1 MQINTHYS
9 CIQIDSQFVQIQLL
23 KSLLNPL
30 FFRDK
35 LMSQISDGLWNI
47 IRSADGM
54 QSEIKE
60 TVLSV
65 YDNLSNPKGKDNG
78 ESSSRKNSSP
88 VHSKLE
94 IGDATGTLAAGGS
107 LLEEELNEPPGFGP
121 IERQNK
127 TSHINNIGRP
137 NQRKRKPIEENKGDK
152 QLEYLAGPENFD
164 YGAPPGFSSAVEH
177 KHSTDASD
185 EDPDVP
191 PGFG

>member
-1 MQINTHYS
+1 
-9 CIQIDSQFVQIQLL
+9 
-23 KSLLNPL
+23 
-30 FFRDK
+30 
-35 LMSQISDGLWNI
+35 MSRISDGLWNI

-65 YDNLSNPKGKDNG
+65 YDNISNPKGKDNG
-78 ESSSRKNSSP
+78 ESSSQKNSSP

-94 IGDATGTLAAGGS
+94 IRDATGTFAAGCS
-107 LLEEELNEPPGFGP
+107 LSEELNEPPGFGP

-127 TSHINNIGRP
+127 TSHINNIGRT
-137 NQRKRKPIEENKGDK
+137 NHRKRKLIEEDKGDK
-152 QLEYLAGPENFD
+152 QLEDLAGPENFD
-164 YGAPPGFSSAVEH
+164 NGAPPGFSSAFEH